1 MKQARALDVLSK
13 IMDWDNDKSQRE
25 FAWLRVIS
33 DFKYDG
39 YRDYLAGV
47 RFIECLADWLQQF
60 EAGERDGA
68 YQFVRTSLVF
78 FSAAEIQHLVELAH
92 PEHVDRRLLKH
103 VATEKAIAP
112 YRVWASPDAAEHF
125 FRLRR
130 RCLFFGLSDGA
141 RIDAFR
147 RANSGLVSNEQ
158 VVLATEINESKWK
171 RLVADL
177 RSDQDDPAARFSFVF
192 LLDDFV
198 GTGKTLLRNEKGTWK
213 GRLHRFWE
221 AIEPQLDE
229 VLEPTAVVHV
239 HHYIA
244 TQQAADDVPQ
254 RHDDMLAQRQKNG
267 LRWFHRVEFSFGMTL
282 PQSVCVN
289 ATGQPQFYP
298 LTQKYYDASIED
310 KHTEVGGGD
319 VKLGFG
325 GAALPLVLEHNTPN
339 NSVALLWAE
348 TDGAKGVPMRPL
360 FHRRQRHSG

>member
-13 IMDWDNDKSQRE
+13 IMVWDNDRSQRE
-25 FAWLRVIS
+25 FAWLRVMS

-60 EAGERDGA
+60 EANERESA
-68 YQFVRTSLVF
+68 YRFVRSSLVF
-78 FSAAEIQHLVELAH
+78 FSAAEIQHLVELAY
-92 PEHVDRRLLKH
+92 PEYVERRLLAA
-103 VATEKAIAP
+103 VASSRSMAP
-112 YRVWASPDAAEHF
+112 YRVWSNPDAIKHF
-125 FRLRR
+125 LQLRR

-147 RANSGLVSNEQ
+147 RSNSGLVSNEQ
-158 VVLATEINESKWK
+158 VVLATEINEGKWK

-177 RSDQDDPAARFSFVF
+177 RKDQADPACRFAFVF

-198 GTGKTLLRNEKGTWK
+198 GTGKTLLRNENGTWK

-221 AIEPQLDE
+221 AIERSIDD
-229 VLEPTAVVHV
+229 VLEPSAVIHV

-244 TQQAADDVPQ
+244 TRQAAVDICK
-254 RHDDMLAQRQKNG
+254 RHEEMLAERLENRQ
-267 LRWFHRVEFSFGMTL
+267 RWFHEVEFSFGMVL
-282 PQSVCVN
+282 PQSVCVTQ
-289 ATGQPQFYP
+289 ASQPQFWP

-325 GAALPLVLEHNTPN
+325 GAALPLILEHNTPN

-348 TDGAKGVPMRPL
+348 TDGTKGVPMRPL

>member
-1 MKQARALDVLSK
+1 MKQIRALHVLSR
-13 IMDWDNDKSQRE
+13 IMGWDDERSQRE
-25 FAWLRVIS
+25 FAWLRLMS

-60 EAGERDGA
+60 EFAEREGA
-68 YQFVRTSLVF
+68 YQFVRRSLIF
-78 FSAAEIQHLVELAH
+78 FTAAEIQHLVELSY
-92 PEHVDRRLLKH
+92 PEHVERRLLAA
-103 VATEKAIAP
+103 VASSRSLAP
-112 YRVWASPDAAEHF
+112 YRVWSDAAAVEQF
-125 FRLRR
+125 MKLRR

-147 RANSGLVSNEQ
+147 RANSGIVSNEQ
-158 VVLATEINESKWK
+158 VVLATEINEGKWK
-171 RLVADL
+171 RLLADL
-177 RSDQDDPAARFSFVF
+177 RKDQDDPSGRFSFVF

-198 GTGKTLLRNEKGTWK
+198 GTGKTLLRHEKGIWK

-221 AIEPQLDE
+221 AIESRLDE
-229 VLEPTAVVHV
+229 VLEPNAIVHV

-244 TQQAADDVPQ
+244 TQKAAEEIPS
-254 RHDDMLAQRQKNG
+254 RHEEMLAERMNG
-267 LRWFHRVEFSFGMTL
+267 KEPWFNKVEFSFGMVL
-282 PQSVCVN
+282 PESVCV
-289 ATGQPQFYP
+289 TPQSQPEFWA

-310 KHTEVGGGD
+310 KHTEVGGAN

-325 GAALPLVLEHNTPN
+325 GAALPLILEHNTPN

-348 TDGAKGVPMRPL
+348 TDGKEGVAMRPL